1 MRSYCAATDQT
12 WYAIGAPTPRG
23 DKINGA
29 TKKVASEIVKRL
41 IKTLPPKGGATIV
54 THSYF
59 NATVGST
66 SEAFLA
72 GK

>member
-1 MRSYCAATDQT
+1 MFF
-12 WYAIGAPTPRG
+12 IGAGAPQG
-23 DKINGA
+23 DKTNA
-29 TKKVASEIVKRL
+29 AMKKVASEIVKRL
-41 IKTLPPKGGATIV
+41 LNTLPPKGGTTNV

-66 SEAFLA
+66 RDAFLA

>member
-1 MRSYCAATDQT
+1 M
-12 WYAIGAPTPRG
+12 
-23 DKINGA
+23 
-29 TKKVASEIVKRL
+29 KKVASEIVKPL
-41 IKTLPPKGGATIV
+41 LNTLPPKGGTTNV

-66 SEAFLA
+66 RDAFLA